1 MRRLRPNSR
10 HDVPLDNLACA
21 FKDGIYTV
29 VQGHVIKVLAA
40 KAYIYMK
47 CGSGLMIRP
56 IIRGLALL
64 HVDTCAYMFK

>member
-21 FKDGIYTV
+21 FKDGIDTV

-40 KAYIYMK
+40 KAYMYGRDYPTK
-47 CGSGLMIRP
+47 FF
-56 IIRGLALL
+56 
-64 HVDTCAYMFK
+64 AYMLDFLSQ

>member
-10 HDVPLDNLACA
+10 HGVPLDNLACA

-40 KAYIYMK
+40 KAYMK

-56 IIRGLALL
+56 IIRVLALP
-64 HVDTCAYMFK
+64 HVDTCAYMSK

>member
-21 FKDGIYTV
+21 FKDGIDTV

-40 KAYIYMK
+40 KANMK

-56 IIRGLALL
+56 IIRFLALL
-64 HVDTCAYMFK
+64 HVDTCACMFK